1 MRFPVSGRFLV
12 YKYKI
17 VDYIFDILKI
27 VLPAGLVF
35 ATAFYAIKKFL
46 ENDQKKRM
54 LELRKDG
61 QKVVTPI
68 RLQAY
73 ERVVMFLE
81 RIGPEAL
88 LGRVNKKGMDAKD
101 LQMHLINAIN
111 DEFNHNIS
119 QQLYMSNEAWIMV
132 KSGKEEMIK
141 LINIASSKMQP
152 NSSGLELAKIIFQ
165 LTIQVGKLPLQDAVD
180 YLKAELRQSF

>member
-1 MRFPVSGRFLV
+1 MDAF
-12 YKYKI
+12 
-17 VDYIFDILKI
+17 FDILKI
-27 VLPAGLVF
+27 VLPAVLVL

-46 ENDQKKRM
+46 ENDQRKRTI
-54 LELRKDG
+54 ELRKEG

-73 ERVVMFLE
+73 ERVIMFLE
-81 RIGPEAL
+81 RITPETL

-101 LQMHLINAIN
+101 LQMNLINTIN
-111 DEFNHNIS
+111 NEFNHNLS
-119 QQLYMSNEAWIMV
+119 QQLYMSNEAWIRV

-141 LINIASSKMQP
+141 MINIASSKMKP
-152 NSSGLELAKIIFQ
+152 SASGLELAKMIFQ
-165 LTIQVGKLPLQDAVD
+165 INIQVGKLPIQDAVD